1 MFRFIN
7 VMISEI
13 GRIVYISPYPIGL
26 PIPSAAGSSTNH
38 LCIIVTSTIVT
49 SPSLSTSATFSS
61 NSNGSGILASIHRT
75 PSRGQRRILRGYR
88 SHTASAKPAPV
99 ETIPP
104 FSGAVSVVTAPSL
117 NITIT

>member
-7 VMISEI
+7 VMITEI
-13 GRIVYISPYPIGL
+13 MRIVYISPYPIGL

-61 NSNGSGILASIHRT
+61 NSNGSGILASIR
-75 PSRGQRRILRGYR
+75 RIQRRILRGYR